1 MNNDDISRLKALAE
15 AATKGEWVENESM
28 AILGGGIESSILDR
42 FGDPVQVIGTSEHLF
57 LAENDRDYFLACQP
71 KAILALLARLEEA
84 EALAAQRDAE
94 YHEANDDRA
103 EYASRIAELES
114 KLAALPS
121 PSATI
126 DSDELQA
133 LAESFYTSSDSN
145 QDERY
150 NAMITHIAARIAA
163 ADHRAWCA
171 EVNLDMAR
179 EKLAEVQ
186 TAGMVDKPQW
196 ISMADKMPPKGESV
210 LIFYPHD
217 VAEPYRIDMWD
228 EWHEDHIGMGG
239 PTVCVGEGFMSYGDD
254 DIEYWMPLPDAP
266 AMSQDQKG
274 GTK

>member
-15 AATKGEWVENESM
+15 VASNGNWSACEYADGSALIETDIEIEN
-28 AILGGGIESSILDR
+28 
-42 FGDPVQVIGTSEHLF
+42 P
-57 LAENDRDYFLACQP
+57 AENRSPYFIISSSEWGYAKNEDIEYIVTAQP
-71 KAILALLARLEEA
+71 KAILALLARLEEV

-114 KLAALPS
+114 KLAAPPS

-126 DSDELQA
+126 GSDEFNDLPYSYVMAQQDGDSYSRQEKA
-133 LAESFYTSSDSN
+133 DIIAFIDAHVTARLA
-145 QDERY
+145 
-150 NAMITHIAARIAA
+150 A
-163 ADHRAWCA
+163 
-171 EVNLDMAR
+171 
-179 EKLAEVQ
+179 
-186 TAGMVDKPQW
+186 AGMVDKPQW

-210 LIFYPHD
+210 LIFYPQD

-274 GTK
+274 GA